1 MSSAKTLFQREAL
14 ELPTWLAAAS
24 TAAVAPLTT
33 LAAVLPGFTAAQQL
47 SPLQRVQRV
56 QDAGLLDCGGSGN
69 PLAPHW
75 QQVGRSRAAVQLV
88 IDATD
93 LDPNAGATATLLAQ
107 ASLLLLDGVLIAAG
121 LRGSEQVVL
130 WLPPALRGQEIV
142 LLNAL
147 DALVRRFGAELPPL
161 QITVQRQ
168 PLPNCASAEASTAT
182 QLVQRVETWCQIA
195 LLFAT
200 GAVSS
205 CRLLTLRSGGQQPG
219 VVALKLH
226 VSLREQLATWGGMA
240 AAGADAILQFDAGL
254 GGLLPLAAAD
264 IRCEPLHFAEA
275 GIAPAPATITVL
287 ADGGDVVQ
295 RTRQALYRHWEL
307 AETASATER
316 GLLARAVRLTTEL
329 TLGRGELAHL
339 RALEALTLDL
349 TRAGLAA
356 AAATLG
362 SALRYFRPQWDS
374 TVGGDNRQPTT
385 DNFFPPPAPCHRTCP
400 AHIDIPSF
408 MAHLGRGEHRA
419 AIAVIRQDNPLPLVC
434 GLVCPAPCETACLRG
449 SHDGAVFIRPMKARA
464 AELCLE
470 EGGYPHPELAPAT
483 GKRVGIIGS
492 GPAGL
497 AAAYY
502 LRLQGHAVEIFE
514 AQAEA
519 GGMLRYGI
527 PAYRLPAELLEQ
539 ELEQIRTLGVTIHTA
554 AKVEQLAAFRAN
566 YDAVF
571 IALGTQKSRLIPLD
585 GGDGPNVLGGI
596 DFLREVRSANGAAVR
611 VGPRVVVIGGGNVAV
626 DVALTALRQG
636 ATHVDMVALER
647 RQELPASHHEIEA
660 AVAQGVQLYPSWG
673 PLRVEADGTAVFQF
687 CLRVKDD
694 EGRFAP
700 SFDAERLL
708 RLPANQVILAVG
720 QGTDVTLLDGS
731 GVETVRGFIVAD
743 PLTQMTSVPGVFA
756 GGDAH
761 LGPRTAVEAIR
772 SGKLAAAAMDAWL
785 QISPTAQSQIPSTSL
800 WGAPQRRA
808 QVVPLPVAAARRSQS
823 PRTVMP
829 EKPVAAVLGEGNY
842 VQIEEGLTAA
852 MSLAEAQR
860 CLRCDSCIGC
870 GLCVA
875 ACSEMGVEALRMA
888 ATPANRLVYL
898 DFIRPATLCIGCGA
912 CTQVCPTGAIRL
924 EDSDGMRRTVIT
936 GTVVREQPL
945 LTCSACGVPTQT
957 AAQRDFI
964 RGRLPPHLAI
974 SLARELCPSCARA
987 RAERPLASVR

>member
-1 MSSAKTLFQREAL
+1 MSSATIPPTSLFQRGAL

-33 LAAVLPGFTAAQQL
+33 LAATLPGFTAAQQL
-47 SPLQRVQRV
+47 SPLQRVQRL

-75 QQVGRSRAAVQLV
+75 QQIVRSQAAAVQLV

-107 ASLLLLDGVLIAAG
+107 APWLLLDGLLIAAG
-121 LRGSEQVVL
+121 LRGSQQVVL
-130 WLPPALRGQEIV
+130 WLPPELSGQEIV

-147 DALVRRFGAELPPL
+147 DALVRRFGAELPPF

-226 VSLREQLATWGGMA
+226 VSLREQVATWGGMA

-254 GGLLPLAAAD
+254 GGLLPLTAAD

-287 ADGGDVVQ
+287 ADGGCVVQ
-295 RTRQALYRHWEL
+295 HTRQALYRHWEI

-339 RALEALTLDL
+339 RALEALTLEL
-349 TRAGLAA
+349 TTAGLAA

-362 SALRYFRPQWDS
+362 SALRYFRPQWETHARGERCPAGVCVTIDA
-374 TVGGDNRQPTT
+374 
-385 DNFFPPPAPCHRTCP
+385 APCHRTCP

-449 SHDGAVFIRPMKARA
+449 SHDGAVLIRPMKTRA

-497 AAAYY
+497 TAAYY
-502 LRLQGHAVEIFE
+502 LRLQGHAVEIVE

-539 ELEQIRTLGVTIHTA
+539 ELEQIRTLGVTIHTN

-708 RLPANQVILAVG
+708 RLPADQVILAVG
-720 QGTDVTLLDGS
+720 QGTDVALLDGS

-743 PLTQMTSVPGVFA
+743 PVTQMTSVPGVFT

-785 QISPTAQSQIPSTSL
+785 RELPLDRRGA
-800 WGAPQRRA
+800 APQRRA
-808 QVVPLPVAAARRSQS
+808 QVVPLPVAAVDRSQS
-823 PRTVMP
+823 PRQLVP
-829 EKPVAAVLGEGNY
+829 EKPVEAVLGEGNY
-842 VQIEEGLTAA
+842 VRIEEGLTAA
-852 MSLAEAQR
+852 MSLVEAQR
-860 CLRCDSCIGC
+860 CLRCDVCIGC

-888 ATPANRLVYL
+888 TTAANRLVYL
-898 DFIRPATLCIGCGA
+898 DFTRPATLCIGCGA

-924 EDSDGMRRTVIT
+924 EDGDGMRRTVIT

-957 AAQRDFI
+957 AAQRDLI
-964 RGRLPPHLAI
+964 RAHLPPHLATA
-974 SLARELCPSCARA
+974 LARELCPSCARE
-987 RAERPLASVR
+987 RAERPLALVR